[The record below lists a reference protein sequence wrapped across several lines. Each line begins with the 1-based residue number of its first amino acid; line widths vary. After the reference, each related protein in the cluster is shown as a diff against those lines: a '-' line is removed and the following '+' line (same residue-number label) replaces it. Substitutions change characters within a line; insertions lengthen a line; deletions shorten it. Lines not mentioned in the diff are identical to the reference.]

1 MSTAPAPASAP
12 SPPRCEKGAAV
23 LSNGDT
29 VDRAA
34 QAAPVFHTAA
44 NQLERLRGDAKP
56 DANIDTAYLD
66 GMLGMLGGVAVLE
79 ALALELV
86 LKARLLQ
93 AGINPPKWHSH
104 SDLFALLPETEQQ
117 VAEEIYQA
125 NRQSAMPET
134 LAEVLNFSAKAY
146 ERWRYHNEQPAEAS
160 FGIMQRAFDVLVVP
174 L

>member
-1 MSTAPAPASAP
+1 M
-12 SPPRCEKGAAV
+12 
-23 LSNGDT
+23 SNGYT

-34 QAAPVFHTAA
+34 KAARVFHIAA
-44 NQLERLRGDAKP
+44 SRLEELRGDTKP
-56 DANIDTAYLD
+56 DANIDTDYLD
-66 GMLGMLGGVAVLE
+66 EAVGIMAGVTVLE

-93 AGINPPKWHSH
+93 SGIKPPKWHSH
-104 SDLFALLPETEQQ
+104 SDLFALLPEAEQQ
-117 VAEEIYQA
+117 VAGQIYQA
-125 NRQSAMPET
+125 DRHSAMRET

-160 FGIMQRAFDVLVVP
+160 LGEMQRAFDVLVAP

>member
-1 MSTAPAPASAP
+1 M
-12 SPPRCEKGAAV
+12 
-23 LSNGDT
+23 SNGDT

-34 QAAPVFHTAA
+34 QAARVFHVAA
-44 NQLERLRGDAKP
+44 NQLERLRSDTKP

-66 GMLGMLGGVAVLE
+66 EMLGMLGGVTVLE

-93 AGINPPKWHSH
+93 SGINPPKWHSH
-104 SDLFALLPETEQQ
+104 SDLFALLPEAEQQ
-117 VAEEIYQA
+117 VAGQIYQA
-125 NRQSAMPET
+125 HRHSAMRET

-160 FGIMQRAFDVLVVP
+160 LGEMQRAFEALVAP